1 MATNP
6 EDAHESS
13 PTPEAVEAA
22 DAAEAIEES
31 IVEENADATVAE
43 PPAPAPEEPV
53 MASVSPNPRIVI
65 GRGRRL
71 FKIPSKDSGFYGS
84 GTNLE
89 LGDDNSARETTPGFQ
104 QDKWERGTLMP
115 R

>member
-1 MATNP
+1 LASNASTDDKTNS
-6 EDAHESS
+6 ESLAE
-13 PTPEAVEAA
+13 PTA
-22 DAAEAIEES
+22 D
-31 IVEENADATVAE
+31 VTMAE
-43 PPAPAPEEPV
+43 PPAPQSMPFAAARPSRTAV
-53 MASVSPNPRIVI
+53 DSRIVI

-71 FKIPSKDSGFYGS
+71 FKLPSKDSGFYGS
-84 GTNLE
+84 GSNAA